1 MVRRAVT
8 AAHSSKALTTER
20 RRASS
25 SLIATQALAIA
36 VGVFILLWVLDLPFR
51 RTYAPRQDDIT
62 ALVDGLLLLPHA
74 SWVHWFTR
82 GHFDFFDPY
91 PEWPLHQ
98 TAFARPVFQFL
109 IYLAHFPL
117 GRNWASYLAINYAGV
132 AGVVALA
139 FVIGRGA
146 LRLGT
151 GPALM
156 AAALVL
162 LSPAV
167 LEYSIWEIGYASE
180 ALAAILIGCAFLAIA
195 SGRDCLCFFLLLI
208 ALFTKETALWAPVA
222 AAATVLLRSSPTG
235 EPRQRAR
242 AAALMLLPLAIW
254 IAYRFAFFAGVGGTY
269 ATADYTP
276 FFGFAKLTAQKL
288 LAIQSLFVSQAELP
302 GSAAGTAIDEA
313 SRIATT
319 LLLVVLLCASAG
331 GLFGSMRRSWSRGL
345 RDQSL
350 AVVDAQTL
358 VIVWA
363 VLGIAFF
370 FAIPLGHPRYAASGI
385 LFAWPAII
393 GEAARWRRPFL
404 RYAVALCLVLPLPR
418 ATEALA
424 TNITQPP
431 NGAYIRNMEAMDTA
445 IRGLPPEIRQVY
457 IVPAGGLVPA
467 SPDYLQVFLGVPVN
481 IIRLADVIWRCKDSS
496 DRLDFA
502 HGDADGITKL
512 EMTAPACASFD
523 FVYSRADLGARRGS
537 HLPRSDSISYDL
549 PEASFS
555 VLNDRHWLS
564 VDLGR
569 RMIVHIRTAGPA
581 RFIIEDRGPGGGITW
596 FDTP

>member
-1 MVRRAVT
+1 MT
-8 AAHSSKALTTER
+8 ATHSSKALTTDP

-25 SLIATQALAIA
+25 TLIAAQALTIA
-36 VGVFILLWVLDLPFR
+36 FGVFVLLWVLNLPFR

-74 SWVHWFTR
+74 SWVHWFTK

-146 LRLGT
+146 LRLAT

-180 ALAAILIGCAFLAIA
+180 ALAAILIGCAFLAIV
-195 SGRDCLCFFLLLI
+195 SGRDSLCFFLLLI
-208 ALFTKETALWAPVA
+208 ALFTKETAVWAPVA
-222 AAATVLLRSSPTG
+222 AVATVLLRSSPTR
-235 EPRQRAR
+235 EPWQRAR
-242 AAALMLLPLAIW
+242 AAALMFLPLAIW
-254 IAYRFAFFAGVGGTY
+254 ITYRFAFFAGVGGTY

-276 FFGFAKLTAQKL
+276 LLGFAKLTAQKL
-288 LAIQSLFVSQAELP
+288 LAIQDLFVSQAELP
-302 GSAAGTAIDEA
+302 GDGAGTAIDEA
-313 SRIATT
+313 SHIATT

-331 GLFGSMRRSWSRGL
+331 SVYGVTRRSWSRGL
-345 RDQSL
+345 RDRSSP
-350 AVVDAQTL
+350 VVEAQTL
-358 VIVWA
+358 VTIWA
-363 VLGIAFF
+363 VLGIALF

-393 GEAARWRRPFL
+393 SEAARQRRPFL
-404 RYAVALCLVLPLPR
+404 RYAVALCLVLSLPR
-418 ATEALA
+418 TTETLA
-424 TNITQPP
+424 TNILRPP

-445 IRGLPPEIRQVY
+445 IRGLPPQVRQVY
-457 IVPAGGLVPA
+457 IVAAGGLVPA
-467 SPDYLQVFLGVPVN
+467 SPDYLEVFLGVPVE
-481 IIRLADVIWRCKDSS
+481 IIRLADVIWRCKVSP

-502 HGDADGITKL
+502 HSDAGGITTL

-523 FVYSRADLGARRGS
+523 FVYSRADLGARRGP

-564 VDLGR
+564 LDLGQ

-581 RFIIEDRGPGGGITW
+581 RFIIEDRGPGGGFTS